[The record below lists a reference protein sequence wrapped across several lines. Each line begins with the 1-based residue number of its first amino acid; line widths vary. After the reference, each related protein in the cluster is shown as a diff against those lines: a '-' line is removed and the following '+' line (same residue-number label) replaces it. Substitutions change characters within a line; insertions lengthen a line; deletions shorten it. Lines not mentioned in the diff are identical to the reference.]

1 MARYCRFNE
10 QNKDCTR
17 KERNGKTSVFFNFE
31 MVRLF
36 KFCLLEENHS
46 YGFIDARNTRE
57 NFLSGIFLKRFFLLA
72 RINLKLLHIFW
83 FLWPKLNELRTIEST
98 YLNANFYYWNEQNRY
113 IPIVRTGCPRRIQIN
128 RVRLYCRMQLRDY
141 SIKYKSRY
149 VTNSLMNVEVVFKW
163 LGNNF
168 LTNSDLLNKPWTLR
182 V

>member
-57 NFLSGIFLKRFFLLA
+57 KFLSGIFLKRFFLLA
-72 RINLKLLHIFW
+72 RINLKLLHIF
-83 FLWPKLNELRTIEST
+83 
-98 YLNANFYYWNEQNRY
+98 
-113 IPIVRTGCPRRIQIN
+113 
-128 RVRLYCRMQLRDY
+128 
-141 SIKYKSRY
+141 
-149 VTNSLMNVEVVFKW
+149 
-163 LGNNF
+163 
-168 LTNSDLLNKPWTLR
+168 
-182 V
+182 